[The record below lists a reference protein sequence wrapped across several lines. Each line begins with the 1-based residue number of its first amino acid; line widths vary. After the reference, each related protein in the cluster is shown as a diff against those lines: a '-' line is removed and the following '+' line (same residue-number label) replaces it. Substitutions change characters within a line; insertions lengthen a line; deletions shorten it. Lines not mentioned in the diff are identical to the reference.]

1 MLSVGRCDED
11 DGEDVGDWVF
21 VMMGVLG
28 LFSFCCL
35 GWQTDL
41 LRNENNRFV
50 EERKDA
56 FAALAKQ
63 NQEMSSRITH
73 FSEKLISSAVVP

>member
-1 MLSVGRCDED
+1 M
-11 DGEDVGDWVF
+11 
-21 VMMGVLG
+21 MMGVFG

-63 NQEMSSRITH
+63 NQEMSSRTTN
-73 FSEKLISSAVVP
+73 FSEKIHLFRCRTLNFTPFLFVPPIVPFIFAR